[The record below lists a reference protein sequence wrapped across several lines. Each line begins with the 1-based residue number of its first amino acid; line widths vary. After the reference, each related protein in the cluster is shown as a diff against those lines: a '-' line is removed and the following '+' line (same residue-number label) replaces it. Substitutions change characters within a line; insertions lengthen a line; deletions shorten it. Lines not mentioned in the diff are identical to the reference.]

1 MAAGRPTKLT
11 SDVHNQ
17 IVAAVRAGNY
27 METAAAYAGINKDT
41 LYRWLRRGAKE
52 KERVAK
58 DKRTKVRKE
67 EQPFVEFSDA
77 VKKALAEA
85 EMRDVLV
92 ISKAAD
98 GGQWQASA
106 WRLERKFPD
115 RWGHKAKIQQ
125 EISGPGGQPVSVAVD
140 LSVLTDEELR
150 SLESITKRL
159 EHTAR

>member
-1 MAAGRPTKLT
+1 MTAGRPTKLT
-11 SDVHNQ
+11 SELQ
-17 IVAAVRAGNY
+17 SRIVQAIQAGNY
-27 METAAAYAGINKDT
+27 IETAAAYAGISKNT
-41 LYRWLRRGAKE
+41 LFDWLRRGARE
-52 KERVAK
+52 KERVAGK
-58 DKRTKVRKE
+58 PRARVRKE
-67 EQPFVEFSDA
+67 EAPYVEFSDS
-77 VKKALAEA
+77 VEKALAEA
-85 EMRDVLV
+85 EVRDVV
-92 ISKAAD
+92 NVMKAAD